1 MSRLGNYSSYC
12 QLVGHILGIESIAAW
27 VSLDDKEV
35 NNWHKVLALFVA
47 LVTSNS
53 VSTSSIRS
61 LMVRSGKPFFAN
73 NISLF
78 RSEGFKKTIRTKE
91 AWSAA

>member
-47 LVTSNS
+47 LVDFEFRFDFIHSELDGS
-53 VSTSSIRS
+53 VGEAI
-61 LMVRSGKPFFAN
+61 
-73 NISLF
+73 F
-78 RSEGFKKTIRTKE
+78 R
-91 AWSAA
+91 